1 MMSTW
6 ISDRFTT
13 LALPLAM
20 LAGVSYTTVPKMWPL
35 QMGEVGG
42 GDQARGWVDDGAFPE
57 ATATPQCVRAQPPP
71 LTSPWRTP

>member
-20 LAGVSYTTVPKMWPL
+20 DAGVSYTTVPKMWPL
-35 QMGEVGG
+35 QSRK
-42 GDQARGWVDDGAFPE
+42 D
-57 ATATPQCVRAQPPP
+57 
-71 LTSPWRTP
+71 